1 MDTPGQSSEGSIPP
15 PDTIVTPEWVLA
27 NHLQQQEVNAQIIAS
42 LRAIQQATALTPTQ
56 HAQEPASE
64 PTAETPA
71 PDEPVSDPFRRPK
84 HSLSHPEKYD
94 GESKTAYPAFKGH
107 LGAKLRI
114 DQAAIGGEAEQVWY
128 GFGRL
133 SGKAAERIF
142 PWIDATDSQQKP
154 LRVQDFF
161 AQLDAAFY
169 DAQGPQRALEWINTK
184 RQGSAP
190 FREFLQ
196 DFEQKLLEAGGW
208 EFSDGIR
215 KGYLKAALNLELRKQ
230 LVARDEPAAYSDFV
244 NLVRKASDDLDQIM
258 RMEKTRNAWTS
269 TRQTKDTNRGDA
281 MDWEATPR
289 TASGS
294 TPNPHHSNGNRPKAK
309 WVSQAVFDQRRADGA
324 CFRCGDLNHRTY
336 QCRFA
341 PASPPNGN
349 RPQKTASSTQAAL
362 EDAPVA
368 TITARKTKST
378 KPKGKKEDRPRVEEV
393 SESDYESFADSENE

>member
-1 MDTPGQSSEGSIPP
+1 MDTPGQSSEGSVPP

-27 NHLQQQEVNAQIIAS
+27 NHQQQQEVNAQIMAS
-42 LRAIQQATALTPTQ
+42 LRAIQQATANATIQ
-56 HAQEPASE
+56 HPQES
-64 PTAETPA
+64 TPA
-71 PDEPVSDPFRRPK
+71 PITEVPVLNGPVSDPFRRPK

-107 LGAKLRI
+107 LRAKLRI

-142 PWIDATDSQQKP
+142 PWIEATDSQQKP

-161 AQLDAAFY
+161 DQLDAAFY
-169 DAQGPQRALEWINTK
+169 DAQSPQRALEWINTK
-184 RQGSAP
+184 RQGSTP

-230 LVARDEPAAYSDFV
+230 LVARDEPKVYSDFV
-244 NLVRKASDDLDQIM
+244 NLVRKASDDLDQIK
-258 RMEKTRNAWTS
+258 RMEKTRNNWVS
-269 TRQTKDTNRGDA
+269 TRQPKSTDRQDA
-281 MDWEATPR
+281 MDWEPTPR

-294 TPNPHHSNGNRPKAK
+294 APNPRRGNNDRPRAK
-309 WVSQAVFDQRRADGA
+309 WVSQTVFDQRRTDGA
-324 CFRCGDLNHRTY
+324 CFRCGDLNHRTI
-336 QCRFA
+336 QCRYA
-341 PASPPNGN
+341 AALPPNGN
-349 RPQKTASSTQAAL
+349 RPQKTSSSTQAAP

-368 TITARKTKST
+368 TKVKST
-378 KPKGKKEDRPRVEEV
+378 RPKGKKENRTRVEEV